1 MPPKENST
9 RRVEGRSPLE
19 VSPVMKAEI
28 WTQGRIVLPA
38 ITVFDGEN
46 FAVYYSW
53 AEGLSVQ
60 ALEIIRHVYASFCLK

>member
-1 MPPKENST
+1 
-9 RRVEGRSPLE
+9 
-19 VSPVMKAEI
+19 MKAEI
-28 WTQGRIVLPA
+28 RTQGRIVLPA

-53 AEGLSVQ
+53 AVGLSVQ